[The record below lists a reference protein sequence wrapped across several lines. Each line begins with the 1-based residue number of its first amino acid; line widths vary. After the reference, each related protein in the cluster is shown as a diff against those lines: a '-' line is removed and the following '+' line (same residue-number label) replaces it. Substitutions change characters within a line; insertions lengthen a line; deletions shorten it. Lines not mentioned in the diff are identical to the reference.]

1 MQAATENQLSVEQ
14 PENVHIDRIS
24 NPNFLTSDEEFFY
37 QCLLN
42 TGKRVLFPVFTPVGL
57 RFEGLDK
64 VHKYY
69 DDEEIKRLLES
80 LSAKS
85 ILSTVNLGITL
96 LCPSCRS
103 PGVMV
108 TLTCQKCESTKLKED
123 RIVTHTSCGYQGNI
137 TEFQAGSKQ
146 ICPQCEQNIT
156 EEEIKLVKS
165 SYRCESCGNQ
175 MRNVKTS
182 LLCIKC
188 KTQFTHQH
196 GVQENPVG
204 YILDVIYPKLEW
216 VKERRALGKQ
226 VESKKQEI
234 QEKTVPEMPVEPIE
248 YPVNSN
254 LPQQRPQLKTAR
266 KQIITTQKKSLT
278 LPKDDP
284 LKVLLVEKQQI
295 HADLIEKSLQN
306 EETVADI
313 TSVNSGRKAL
323 KQLRNTYDLILLDSE
338 LSDVD
343 SSHILYE
350 IRKWSIQSPVVVLTS
365 DITEKEKYLKNGAIK
380 VLEKSIETYRALP
393 GIVQE
398 IYA

>member
-1 MQAATENQLSVEQ
+1 MQSATEHQITVEQ
-14 PENVHIDRIS
+14 PENVHIARTS
-24 NPNFLTSDEEFFY
+24 NPIFLSHDEEFFY

-42 TGKRVLFPVFTPVGL
+42 TRKRVLFPMFTPVGL

-64 VHKYY
+64 IHKYY
-69 DDEEIKRLLES
+69 TDEEIKRLLES
-80 LSAKS
+80 LSTKG

-108 TLTCQKCESTKLKED
+108 TLTCHKCESTKLKED

-137 TEFQAGSKQ
+137 TEFQVGSKQ
-146 ICPQCEQNIT
+146 VCPQCNQNIT

-204 YILDVIYPKLEW
+204 YILDVVYPKIEW
-216 VKERRALGKQ
+216 VKERRTLNQQAA
-226 VESKKQEI
+226 SKKQEI
-234 QEKTVPEMPVEPIE
+234 QEKIEPDLPMEPVEQPIKN
-248 YPVNSN
+248 YP
-254 LPQQRPQLKTAR
+254 PQQPEP
-266 KQIITTQKKSLT
+266 QIIKKQTKKTPKKYNVPQKDET
-278 LPKDDP
+278 

-306 EETVADI
+306 EGTEADI

-323 KQLRNTYDLILLDSE
+323 KQLRNTFDLIILDSE

-350 IRKWSIQSPVVVLTS
+350 IRKWSIQAPVVVLTS
-365 DITEKEKYLKNGAIK
+365 DISEKEKYLKNGAIT

-393 GIVQE
+393 EIVQE